1 MGTNYRRSADFRTT
15 LETEDRMR
23 ALKLYELDNVE
34 GQSTS
39 PFVWRIKF
47 ALRHKGIAYE
57 SVPVGFFGIR
67 HIGRG
72 LVEPGTLKT
81 LPVVEYAGRFV
92 SESWVIAEWLDETFP
107 DHPRLFSSRP
117 ELAMVKF
124 FDKWFGTAVLP
135 PMFRS
140 CVYQIFE
147 HVRPEEQD
155 YFRTTRERM
164 FGQALEMVAAD
175 SENYLARMREALLP
189 MRLALRS
196 APYLGGD
203 QPTYADYIAWGAFIG
218 FSFIVE
224 RPLLAPDDALQSWI
238 QRGAATAAACLAP
251 AGISG
256 VLEPNPL

>member
-1 MGTNYRRSADFRTT
+1 MP
-15 LETEDRMR
+15 

-47 ALRHKGIAYE
+47 ALQHKGITYE
-57 SVPVGFFGIR
+57 SVPMGFSGIR
-67 HIGRG
+67 HIGQG
-72 LVEPGTLKT
+72 LVETGAPKT
-81 LPVVEYAGRFV
+81 LPIVEYAGVFI
-92 SESWVIAEWLDETFP
+92 SESWAIAEWLDEAFP
-107 DHPRLFSSRP
+107 DHPPLFSSQP
-117 ELAMVKF
+117 ELAMVRF
-124 FDKWFGTAVLP
+124 FDKWFATAVLP

-164 FGQALEMVAAD
+164 FRQTLEAVAAD
-175 SENYLARMREALLP
+175 SENYLAQMREALLP

-203 QPTYADYIAWGAFIG
+203 QPTYADYIAWGAFVG
-218 FSFIVE
+218 FSFIVR
-224 RPLLAPDDALQSWI
+224 RPLLAPDDALQSWTE
-238 QRGAATAAACLAP
+238 RGAATAAACLAP
-251 AGISG
+251 AGTIGDLKSNS
-256 VLEPNPL
+256 P

>member
-1 MGTNYRRSADFRTT
+1 MP
-15 LETEDRMR
+15 
-23 ALKLYELDNVE
+23 ALKLYELDNAE

-47 ALRHKGIAYE
+47 ALQHKGIAYE
-57 SVPVGFFGIR
+57 SGPVGFFGLR
-67 HIGRG
+67 RIGHG
-72 LVEPGTLKT
+72 VVEPGTLKT
-81 LPVVEYAGRFV
+81 LPIVEHAGRFL

-107 DHPRLFSSRP
+107 DHRRLFSSRA

-147 HVRPEEQD
+147 RVRPEEQD

-164 FGQALEMVAAD
+164 LGQALEKVAAD
-175 SENYLARMREALLP
+175 SEAYLARTRAALLP

-203 QPTYADYIAWGAFIG
+203 QPTYADYIAWGAFVG

-238 QRGAATAAACLAP
+238 ERGTAAAVACL
-251 AGISG
+251 
-256 VLEPNPL
+256 VRE

>member
-1 MGTNYRRSADFRTT
+1 
-15 LETEDRMR
+15 
-23 ALKLYELDNVE
+23 
-34 GQSTS
+34 
-39 PFVWRIKF
+39 
-47 ALRHKGIAYE
+47 
-57 SVPVGFFGIR
+57 
-67 HIGRG
+67 
-72 LVEPGTLKT
+72 
-81 LPVVEYAGRFV
+81 VVEYAGKFV
-92 SESWVIAEWLDETFP
+92 SENWVIAEWLDETFP

-124 FDKWFGTAVLP
+124 FDKWLGTAVLP

-164 FGQALEMVAAD
+164 FGQALQMVAAD
-175 SENYLARMREALLP
+175 SENYLARVRKALLP
-189 MRLALRS
+189 MRLAPRS

-203 QPTYADYIAWGAFIG
+203 QPTFADYIAWEAFIG

-238 QRGAATAAACLAP
+238 QRGAATAAACPAP

-256 VLEPNPL
+256 VLEPDPP

>member
-1 MGTNYRRSADFRTT
+1 MS
-15 LETEDRMR
+15 
-23 ALKLYELDNVE
+23 K
-34 GQSTS
+34 QSTS
-39 PFVWRIKF
+39 PFVWMIKF
-47 ALRHKGIAYE
+47 APRHKGIAYE

-81 LPVVEYAGRFV
+81 LPMVEYAGRSVF
-92 SESWVIAEWLDETFP
+92 ESWVIAEWLDETFP

-117 ELAMVKF
+117 ELAMVN

-164 FGQALEMVAAD
+164 FGSVLEMVAAD
-175 SENYLARMREALLP
+175 WENYLARIREALLMGLASRP
-189 MRLALRS
+189 IRLDRR
-196 APYLGGD
+196 
-203 QPTYADYIAWGAFIG
+203 
-218 FSFIVE
+218 V
-224 RPLLAPDDALQSWI
+224 
-238 QRGAATAAACLAP
+238 
-251 AGISG
+251 
-256 VLEPNPL
+256 